1 MKEQII
7 LYNGPNSPFGRK
19 TKITSLVQEISL
31 EEKIINVYESDF
43 LDKHNPLRKI
53 PTLVINDLTIID
65 SDNICLHL
73 DSISKKETKES
84 SYLAIINDLSEDIGI
99 STEETKSLVDVA
111 LSSTDPRNVNY
122 EQLKQEITT
131 FLFINIF
138 FLICK
143 L

>member
-1 MKEQII
+1 MK
-7 LYNGPNSPFGRK
+7 
-19 TKITSLVQEISL
+19 
-31 EEKIINVYESDF
+31 
-43 LDKHNPLRKI
+43 
-53 PTLVINDLTIID
+53 
-65 SDNICLHL
+65 
-73 DSISKKETKES
+73 KKEKKES
-84 SYLAIINDLSEDIGI
+84 LYLAIINDLSEDIGI
-99 STEETKSLVDVA
+99 STDETKNLVDVA

>member
-1 MKEQII
+1 MK
-7 LYNGPNSPFGRK
+7 
-19 TKITSLVQEISL
+19 
-31 EEKIINVYESDF
+31 
-43 LDKHNPLRKI
+43 
-53 PTLVINDLTIID
+53 
-65 SDNICLHL
+65 
-73 DSISKKETKES
+73 KKETKES

-111 LSSTDPRNVNY
+111 LHSTDPRNVNY

>member
-1 MKEQII
+1 MK
-7 LYNGPNSPFGRK
+7 
-19 TKITSLVQEISL
+19 
-31 EEKIINVYESDF
+31 
-43 LDKHNPLRKI
+43 
-53 PTLVINDLTIID
+53 
-65 SDNICLHL
+65 
-73 DSISKKETKES
+73 KKETKKS
-84 SYLAIINDLSEDIGI
+84 SYLSIINDLSEDIGI
-99 STEETKSLVDVA
+99 STDETKNLVDVA

>member
-1 MKEQII
+1 MK
-7 LYNGPNSPFGRK
+7 
-19 TKITSLVQEISL
+19 
-31 EEKIINVYESDF
+31 
-43 LDKHNPLRKI
+43 
-53 PTLVINDLTIID
+53 
-65 SDNICLHL
+65 
-73 DSISKKETKES
+73 KKETKEF

-111 LSSTDPRNVNY
+111 LLSADLRNVNY